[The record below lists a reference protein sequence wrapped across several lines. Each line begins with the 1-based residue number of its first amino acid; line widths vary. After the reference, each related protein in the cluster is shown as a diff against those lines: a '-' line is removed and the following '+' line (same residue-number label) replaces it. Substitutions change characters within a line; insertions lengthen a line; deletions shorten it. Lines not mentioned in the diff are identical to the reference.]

1 MIKINTSF
9 TGTSC
14 DNVIVVVEPPLTVK
28 VSNIKPVP
36 LRTDV
41 LIPKSLTSISAD
53 AAGADVNVIVAPEV
67 E

>member
-9 TGTSC
+9 ASTLC
-14 DNVIVVVEPPLTVK
+14 DSVIVVVEPPLTVS
-28 VSNIKPVP
+28 VSNWKPVP
-36 LRTDV
+36 LLTDV

-53 AAGADVNVIVAPEV
+53 ADGADVNVTVAPEV

>member
-28 VSNIKPVP
+28 VSIRKPVP
-36 LRTDV
+36 LLTDV

-53 AAGADVNVIVAPEV
+53 ADGADVNVIVAPEV